1 MGDRCAVVGAS
12 VRRILGMIPCR
23 MTLKLALLT
32 GACGLG
38 VYLMQGF
45 NPPMSGRDLRVQHE
59 DARRMTPAET
69 AEYRRLMAERGW
81 VPEVVAATPSNA
93 SR

>member
-1 MGDRCAVVGAS
+1 
-12 VRRILGMIPCR
+12 MIPGR
-23 MTLKLALLT
+23 MIVKLALLV

-38 VYLMQGF
+38 AYLMRGF
-45 NPPMSGRDLRVQHE
+45 NPPMSGQDLRVRQE
-59 DARRMTPAET
+59 DARHMTSAQI

-81 VPEVVAATPSNA
+81 VPEVTSAPSNNA